1 MAEVRPAAAV
11 DDAPLP
17 LRGELTRERVLA
29 AASHLFATQGF
40 DATSVEAVAAAAEL
54 TVPGMYRH
62 FPGKDQLL
70 ISVARR
76 VTRMSRARQALG
88 EGTDLA
94 EGLADLFE
102 EYLEAGQIER
112 RRLSIELSRASFQ
125 NMELHD
131 ALVRYNQLLR
141 ESLTATIAG
150 AAAVVDEREAA
161 LLSHL
166 VLIIL
171 MGAVH
176 LDTLDPERV
185 GDARLAAFLRRRFA
199 VLIAEPGAA
208 SATRRRL
215 PSTTVD
221 GASEPEPKDGR
232 RARSVRTRNRILAA
246 AEELFALHGYDATTI
261 EMLAARAEITV
272 PGLYRHMTSKEALLV
287 DVAQRAFSRYRLAAP
302 FGGETGVTDQ
312 LADLLVAFSASG
324 ERVNRRLAVE
334 LDFGAW
340 RNAELA
346 GGLTD
351 FHRRVRSNLASSLSA
366 QEGVPTG
373 DDHELRALVALM
385 VFMGIAHLD
394 TVDPGLID
402 DRGWTDLLRRRVPQL
417 VG

>member
-11 DDAPLP
+11 GDAPPP
-17 LRGELTRERVLA
+17 LRGEATRERVLA

-40 DATSVEAVAAAAEL
+40 DGTSVEAVAAAADL

-70 ISVARR
+70 VSVARR
-76 VTRMSRARQALG
+76 VTRLSRARQALAT
-88 EGTDLA
+88 GTDLA
-94 EGLADLFE
+94 GGLAALFE

-125 NMELHD
+125 NAELHD
-131 ALVRYNQLLR
+131 ALVGFNELLR
-141 ESLTATIAG
+141 DSLTATIVGATSAG
-150 AAAVVDEREAA
+150 DEREAA

-166 VLIIL
+166 LLVIL

-185 GDARLAAFLRRRFA
+185 GDARLTAFLRRRFA
-199 VLIAEPGAA
+199 VLIAEPGSPAP
-208 SATRRRL
+208 SRRRL

-221 GASEPEPKDGR
+221 TASEPEPKDGR
-232 RARSVRTRNRILAA
+232 RARSVRTRHRILAA

-287 DVAQRAFSRYRLAAP
+287 DVAQRAFSRYRLGVP
-302 FGGETGVTDQ
+302 FAGEAGVADQ
-312 LADLLVAFSASG
+312 LADLLAAFSASG

-340 RNAELA
+340 RNAALA
-346 GGLTD
+346 AGLTD
-351 FHRRVRSNLASSLSA
+351 FHRRVRRNVASSLSA
-366 QEGVPTG
+366 EEGVPTD

>member
-1 MAEVRPAAAV
+1 MRPAEAVGAA
-11 DDAPLP
+11 PPP
-17 LRGELTRERVLA
+17 LRGEATRERVLA

-40 DATSVEAVAAAAEL
+40 DGTSVEAVAAAAEL

-76 VTRMSRARQALG
+76 VTRLSRARQALAT
-88 EGTDLA
+88 GTDLA
-94 EGLADLFE
+94 EGLAGLFA
-102 EYLEAGQIER
+102 EYLEEGQIER

-125 NMELHD
+125 NAELHD
-131 ALVRYNQLLR
+131 ALVRFNGLLR
-141 ESLTATIAG
+141 DSLAVTISGSAPE
-150 AAAVVDEREAA
+150 VDEREAA
-161 LLSHL
+161 LLAHLLL
-166 VLIIL
+166 VLL

-185 GDARLAAFLRRRFA
+185 GDGRVVAFLRRRFA
-199 VLIAEPGAA
+199 LLVAEPGRAVPA
-208 SATRRRL
+208 RRRL

-221 GASEPEPKDGR
+221 AVAEPEPQDGR

-261 EMLAARAEITV
+261 EMLAARSDITV

-287 DVAQRAFSRYRLAAP
+287 EVAQRAFSRYRLGEP
-302 FGGETGVTDQ
+302 FGDRAGVTDQ
-312 LADLLVAFSASG
+312 LADLLAAFSASG

-346 GGLTD
+346 DGLTE
-351 FHRRVRSNLASSLSA
+351 FHRRVRRNVASSLSVE
-366 QEGVPTG
+366 EGVAAD

-385 VFMGIAHLD
+385 LFMGIAHLD
-394 TVDPGLID
+394 TVDPVLID
-402 DRGWTDLLRRRVPQL
+402 DRAWTDLLRRRVPQL
-417 VG
+417 VGCE

>member
-1 MAEVRPAAAV
+1 MAVG
-11 DDAPLP
+11 DAPPP
-17 LRGELTRERVLA
+17 LRGEATRERVLA
-29 AASHLFATQGF
+29 AASHLFATHGY

-70 ISVARR
+70 VSVARR
-76 VTRMSRARQALG
+76 VTRMSRARQALAD
-88 EGTDLA
+88 GTDIA
-94 EGLADLFE
+94 EGLAALFA
-102 EYLEAGQIER
+102 EYLEEGQIER

-125 NMELHD
+125 NAELHE
-131 ALVRYNQLLR
+131 ALVRFNELLR
-141 ESLTATIAG
+141 DSLTATLAKATPG
-150 AAAVVDEREAA
+150 LDEREAA

-166 VLIIL
+166 LLVLL

-176 LDTLDPERV
+176 LDTLDPDRV
-185 GDARLAAFLRRRFA
+185 GDVRLVTFLRERFARLAD
-199 VLIAEPGAA
+199 EPGRGSPAP
-208 SATRRRL
+208 RRL

-221 GASEPEPKDGR
+221 AAAEPEPRDGR

-261 EMLAARAEITV
+261 EMLAARADITV
-272 PGLYRHMTSKEALLV
+272 PGLYRHMTSKESLLV
-287 DVAQRAFSRYRLAAP
+287 EVAQRAFSRYRLAAP
-302 FGGETGVTDQ
+302 FEGRAGVADQ
-312 LADLLVAFSASG
+312 LADLLAAFSASG

-340 RNAELA
+340 RNTELA
-346 GGLTD
+346 DGLTE
-351 FHRRVRSNLASSLSA
+351 FHRRVRSNVASSLSA
-366 QEGVPTG
+366 EEGVPAG

-385 VFMGIAHLD
+385 AFMGIAHLD

-402 DRGWTDLLRRRVPQL
+402 DRAWTDLLRRRLPQL